1 MANQGNLSGHHALVT
16 GAGSGIG
23 AAIARALV
31 QSGANVTLAGRR
43 REPLEE
49 LAVSLDSDHAFIADG
64 FDVTDVAAIAAGLAK
79 AREKFGPV
87 TILVN
92 NAGEAP
98 SAPFEK
104 TTLDMWS
111 HVLSVDLT
119 GVFQVTQA
127 VLPDLKAHGEGA
139 RIINIASTAG
149 LTGYAYVSAY
159 CAAKHG
165 VVGLTRALA
174 MELARK
180 GITVNAVC
188 PGFTDT
194 PIIAR
199 SIDTLVAKTG
209 RTPEEA
215 LAEFTKANPQGRLV
229 SPEEVANT
237 VLWLA
242 SPGAG
247 SINGQAIAVAGGE
260 VMAG

>member
-1 MANQGNLSGHHALVT
+1 MSDGGVLNGHHALVT

-31 QSGANVTLAGRR
+31 RAGARVTLAGRR
-43 REPLEE
+43 RQPLED
-49 LAVSLDSDHAFIADG
+49 LSGSLETGRTLVVDG
-64 FDVTDVAAIAAGLAK
+64 FDVTDAKAISVGLAR
-79 AREKFGPV
+79 ASGKFGPV

-104 TTLDMWS
+104 TTFDMWS

-119 GVFQVTQA
+119 GVFNVTKA

-139 RIINIASTAG
+139 RIVNIASTAG

-165 VVGLTRALA
+165 VIGLTRALA
-174 MELARK
+174 LELAKK
-180 GITVNAVC
+180 GVTVNAVC

-199 SIDTLVAKTG
+199 SIDTLIAKTG

-215 LAEFTKANPQGRLV
+215 LAEFTQVNPQGRLV